1 MTSLRVEGEVETPRE
16 FHFTDMAAL
25 PGQIPDI
32 STLIPGRE
40 GGGVWLRALL
50 EATRARPQASHITLQ
65 ATDGNFSA
73 SVPLA
78 AVRDRAIVVYRLGEA
93 PLPTAQGGPLRFF
106 ITNVEECASGEVDA
120 CANVKFL
127 GTIELTVGPGADTR
141 PTSVRQH
148 EALHQEPGHAHL
160 SGHD

>member
-1 MTSLRVEGEVETPRE
+1 MTSLRVEGEVDTPRE
-16 FHFTDMAAL
+16 FHFTDLAAL
-25 PGQIPDI
+25 PDQIPDI
-32 STLIPGRE
+32 GILMPGRE

-50 EATRARPQASHITLQ
+50 EATGARPQASHITLQ

-78 AVRDRAIVVYRLGEA
+78 AVRDRALVAYRLGEA
-93 PLPTAQGGPLRFF
+93 PLPPAQGGPLRFF
-106 ITNVEECASGEVDA
+106 ITDIEECAIGEVDA

-127 GTIELTVGPGADTR
+127 GTIELTIGPGTDTR

-148 EALHQEPGHAHL
+148 EALHAEPGHEHL
-160 SGHD
+160 SGRD